1 MYIGYLEAPTQ
12 GNPELSEEVNTALRL
27 KRAQRAIEP
36 VDVHYRRRLA
46 FNIAR
51 LSVVEQSVTILDGP
65 ALSPDSKLTGD
76 DSETPGLPPQA
87 AICPPAE
94 DCPGFQP
101 GLALTVGLFPIVG
114 PCISLWLSH
123 KMVCSKLSDLKLSH
137 ERQTELQQMMV
148 ATMCQDFL
156 LRLCLPLVGP
166 VISHYAQ
173 PHHAILKHADE
184 LVSAQTEQIQQRF
197 DRLVHETLAEH
208 ELSLEQW
215 ESYKAVRLH
224 NAAAAAAAPPSFA
237 PPAIEWVI
245 LDSEEAMRLEFIEPT
260 VPEASLESADSAA
273 ELYFVQVQLGGADV
287 ASAPVLGAQVGAS
300 SAPGEHVDAGRL
312 VTDDVSS
319 WCSSEYSFS
328 VHRESSILDETTSV
342 AGEGAE
348 TQSSS
353 SAIVVSAEQTPRPHN
368 MPVDPIADAAAMDVS
383 TPMNRKIPLIYRD
396 VPDITH
402 TTTLSPA
409 PVVNLHDSSSTV
421 AMPSYLEALLVY
433 WPLIQHSVPQQ
444 NDDEETI
451 PTMVLRVHRVIIDI
465 PEMATIAVASR
476 SSSTVPDTS
485 SSAVPASVFPATP
498 GPGIISASANA
509 SEVSDTPQSQASE
522 DEAFAETDLAFTSQY
537 NTPIS
542 DSSILPTSQ
551 SNFESVEVT
560 FSSSS
565 STLLLSTTPSPSLSE
580 QERTNVTRLTMT
592 TTIEHPEGL
601 PTRFRDLSI
610 HMLEAGPTRV
620 NSPSTSEDDDSP
632 AATIA
637 ALPTESQTASIS
649 STSPSTL
656 SETSTPAPRSRPSH
670 LQVPPTFTTAGR
682 FQFSSSNE
690 VSSEEEGYDSDFGRE
705 EADDDV
711 ANQEEDCSDE
721 RNQVDATLVDS
732 SHNQQQGIQS
742 QASAVGS
749 EDHDVA
755 RDESGFKNVRPM
767 LRLRPGYRLRSL
779 SHEDLFVGFDS
790 VSFRLDDYDR
800 NYRPWR
806 VTGMSEPQERGETQL
821 DSFALRFSSS
831 TTRGHLH
838 VTNPNP
844 RSDLELS
851 RQRHQDANAATLDVA
866 FVDRELSRYPA
877 TTPTGLSRGGFDLQR
892 DVSQPPRTADMQGF
906 VGAAMDKAV
915 IEEEGE
921 QDNDWDV
928 ETQALAIEGQWKSIR
943 GRTQHPATITATQ
956 DRIESVFPFP
966 FPLHPPPIPPRPPHR
981 PLSLIRMMSPGRDS
995 MPSTSSSAPP
1005 QLPQQQQPST
1015 QPQQQPRSFTDQPLN
1030 KQQPLL
1036 QQHIQSPFEQKSLR
1050 VGGAPTY
1057 HSYPTII
1064 STGIHINEISVP
1076 LGSMDTY
1083 AANNEPPTSTATASK
1098 ATNTGTGAGA
1108 GEDWSPN
1115 PTPPTEQATSLLLC
1129 APFVPK
1135 FDDSDDDK
1143 IPPVVAVRVPN
1154 SRSGLRLPFQNQTSH
1169 QGMFE
1174 GQQRI
1179 PARTVPW
1186 MSQSLYHDAIVPQSA
1201 TTIGAAG
1208 ATGAIFGLVGGG
1220 RITEEAIEN
1229 EFSQIS
1235 EPTLIFGQRLIEQHI
1250 GAVRSWRARHEQDQM
1265 FTSRNNVNSYAS
1277 ESSFSSAQ
1285 QQQQQPLE
1293 NQPQQQVLTQQQHW
1307 VHHHLQLQQ
1316 PLQPQHQPKYQ
1327 EEPQGQ
1333 ERTYLPTG
1341 GQQRTWLQTTYD
1353 PTEDLDGDN
1362 GTDADA
1368 AFLSARQFQ
1377 DPRFFQQQQQHYLH
1391 QRQSAI
1397 NTSGG
1402 NQYIG
1407 GLLAPLHQPWLT
1419 SQTSLS
1425 QYLNSRAIHPRLLL
1439 QQQQQTHHPQQQ
1451 ILPQQ
1456 QRQLQQQY
1464 MLLNQSGFNFGR
1476 HPQHHH
1482 QHQHTY
1488 TNPSQTHNR

>member
-1 MYIGYLEAPTQ
+1 MTPASMYIGYLEAPTE
-12 GNPELSEEVNTALRL
+12 GGPELSEDVNTALRL
-27 KRAQRAIEP
+27 KRAQRALEP

-76 DSETPGLPPQA
+76 DSESPGLPPQA
-87 AICPPAE
+87 AISPPAE

-148 ATMCQDFL
+148 ATMSQDFL

-208 ELSLEQW
+208 ELSLEHW
-215 ESYKAVRLH
+215 ESYKAARLH

-237 PPAIEWVI
+237 PPAIEWGI
-245 LDSEEAMRLEFIEPT
+245 LDSEEAMALEFIEPT
-260 VPEASLESADSAA
+260 VPEASLESADSATD
-273 ELYFVQVQLGGADV
+273 LYFVQVQLGGADV
-287 ASAPVLGAQVGAS
+287 ASAPILGAQVGAS
-300 SAPGEHVDAGRL
+300 SAPREHVDAGRL
-312 VTDDVSS
+312 ATDDVSS

-353 SAIVVSAEQTPRPHN
+353 SAIDVSAEQTPHPHI

-383 TPMNRKIPLIYRD
+383 TPMNRKTPLIYRD
-396 VPDITH
+396 VQNIAH

-409 PVVNLHDSSSTV
+409 PVVNLRDSSSTV
-421 AMPSYLEALLVY
+421 AMPSYLKALLVY

-451 PTMVLRVHRVIIDI
+451 PTMVLHVHRVIIDI
-465 PEMATIAVASR
+465 PEMTTIAVAS
-476 SSSTVPDTS
+476 SSSPTVPDTS
-485 SSAVPASVFPATP
+485 SSAVPASMFSATP
-498 GPGIISASANA
+498 GPGFISASADA
-509 SEVSDTPQSQASE
+509 SEVSDTSQSQASE

-565 STLLLSTTPSPSLSE
+565 STLSLSTTPSPSLSA

-601 PTRFRDLSI
+601 PTRFRDLSV
-610 HMLEAGPTRV
+610 HMLEAGLTRV

-632 AATIA
+632 AAAIA

-649 STSPSTL
+649 SKSPSTL
-656 SETSTPAPRSRPSH
+656 SETSAPRSRPSH
-670 LQVPPTFTTAGR
+670 LQVPPTFATAGR

-690 VSSEEEGYDSDFGRE
+690 VSSEEEGHDSDFGRE
-705 EADDDV
+705 EADDDD

-721 RNQVDATLVDS
+721 GNQVDTTPVDS
-732 SHNQQQGIQS
+732 NHNQQQGTQS

-755 RDESGFKNVRPM
+755 RDESGFKKVRPM

-779 SHEDLFVGFDS
+779 SHEDIFVGFDS

-821 DSFALRFSSS
+821 DSLALRFSSS

-851 RQRHQDANAATLDVA
+851 RHRHQDAIATTLDVA

-877 TTPTGLSRGGFDLQR
+877 TTQNGLSRGGFELQR

-906 VGAAMDKAV
+906 VGVAMDKAV

-928 ETQALAIEGQWKSIR
+928 ETQALAIEGHWKSTR
-943 GRTQHPATITATQ
+943 GRMQHPATITASQ

-981 PLSLIRMMSPGRDS
+981 PLSLSRMMSPGRDS
-995 MPSTSSSAPP
+995 MPSNSSSAPP
-1005 QLPQQQQPST
+1005 QPPQQQQPST

-1036 QQHIQSPFEQKSLR
+1036 QQHIQSPFEQQSLR

-1057 HSYPTII
+1057 QLYPTII

-1083 AANNEPPTSTATASK
+1083 AANNEPPTSTATESK

-1115 PTPPTEQATSLLLC
+1115 PNPPTEQATSLLLC

-1135 FDDSDDDK
+1135 FDDSDDDE

-1179 PARTVPW
+1179 PTRTVPW

-1201 TTIGAAG
+1201 ATIGTTG
-1208 ATGAIFGLVGGG
+1208 ATGAIFGLVGG

-1235 EPTLIFGQRLIEQHI
+1235 EPTHIFGQRLIEQDI
-1250 GAVRSWRARHEQDQM
+1250 AAVRSWRARHEQNQM

-1277 ESSFSSAQ
+1277 EPSFSSAQ
-1285 QQQQQPLE
+1285 QQQQQPLQ
-1293 NQPQQQVLTQQQHW
+1293 NQSQQQVLTRQQHW

-1341 GQQRTWLQTTYD
+1341 GQLRTWLQTTYD
-1353 PTEDLDGDN
+1353 PTEDLDGDS

-1368 AFLSARQFQ
+1368 AFLFARQFQ
-1377 DPRFFQQQQQHYLH
+1377 ALGSFNNNNTISINVKAPSTPAAYL
-1391 QRQSAI
+1391 S
-1397 NTSGG
+1397 
-1402 NQYIG
+1402 
-1407 GLLAPLHQPWLT
+1407 
-1419 SQTSLS
+1419 
-1425 QYLNSRAIHPRLLL
+1425 SRAIHPRLLL
-1439 QQQQQTHHPQQQ
+1439 QQQQQTYHPEQQ

-1456 QRQLQQQY
+1456 QQQVQQQY
-1464 MLLNQSGFNFGR
+1464 MLLSQSGFNFAQ
-1476 HPQHHH
+1476 HPQQH